1 MAAASLEGKV
11 ALVTGASR
19 GIGKAIALEI
29 ARHGA
34 AVAVNYVSSK
44 ALADAAVGEI
54 EALGGRAVALQAD
67 VSNADECQRLAEAT
81 ETALGPIDILVNNA
95 GIVRPRMVHRM
106 STEEWDDVLSANLD
120 SAFYLTGPVVRGM
133 RERRY
138 GRVINI
144 ASVMGQ
150 MAKIGSANYSAA
162 KAGLI
167 AFTRATALELAPYN
181 ITVNAV
187 CPGWIMTDLNAKLEP
202 EQREQLLR
210 GIPLGR
216 FGEVEDVA
224 RMVRFLL
231 TEGDWIT
238 GQQLNVNGGEYM

>member
-1 MAAASLEGKV
+1 VANRLDGKV

-19 GIGKAIALEI
+19 GIGRAIALEI

-34 AVAVNYVSSK
+34 SVAVNYHSS
-44 ALADAAVGEI
+44 AEAAHDVVAAI
-54 EALGGRAVALQAD
+54 QSLGSRAIALQAD
-67 VSNADECQRLAEAT
+67 ISDAGQCQRLIEETEAS
-81 ETALGPIDILVNNA
+81 LGPIDILVNNA
-95 GIVRPRMVHRM
+95 GIARPRMVHRM
-106 STEEWDDVLSANLD
+106 SVEEWDEVLSADLD
-120 SAFYLTGPVVRGM
+120 SAFYLSGPVMRGM

-150 MAKIGSANYSAA
+150 RPAIGSANYAAA

-167 AFTRATALELAPYN
+167 AFTRACALELAPFN
-181 ITVNAV
+181 VTVNAV
-187 CPGWIMTDLNAKLEP
+187 CPGWIMTDMNRQLEP
-202 EQREQLLR
+202 EQREELLK

-216 FGEVEDVA
+216 FGDPQDVA
-224 RMVRFLL
+224 NMVRFLL

-238 GQQLNVNGGEYM
+238 GQQLNVNGGEHM

>member
-1 MAAASLEGKV
+1 VAAVLKGKV

-19 GIGKAIALEI
+19 GLGRAIALEI

-34 AVAVNYVSSK
+34 AVAVNYLSSK
-44 ALADAAVGEI
+44 DLADSAVAEI
-54 EALGGRAVALQAD
+54 EAMGTRAVALKAD
-67 VSNADECQRLAEAT
+67 VSDASQCQHLIESTEA
-81 ETALGPIDILVNNA
+81 ALGPIDILINNA

-106 STEEWDDVLSANLD
+106 ATEEWDQVLSSNLD
-120 SAFYLTGPVVRGM
+120 SAFYLSAPVMRGM

-150 MAKIGSANYSAA
+150 QAKVGSANYSAA

-167 AFTRATALELAPYN
+167 GFTRATALEMAPFN
-181 ITVNAV
+181 VTVNAV
-187 CPGWIMTDLNAKLEP
+187 CPGWIMTDLNAALDHDMRDQILK
-202 EQREQLLR
+202 

-216 FGEVEDVA
+216 FGEPEDVA

-238 GQQLNVNGGEYM
+238 GQQLNVNGGEFM

>member
-1 MAAASLEGKV
+1 MARLDGKT

-19 GIGKAIALEI
+19 GLGRAIALEI

-34 AVAVNYVSSK
+34 SIAVNYVQSREAASEVATQIETMGPK
-44 ALADAAVGEI
+44 AI
-54 EALGGRAVALQAD
+54 ALQAD
-67 VSNADECQRLAEAT
+67 ISDAAQCQRLIDEAEA
-81 ETALGPIDILVNNA
+81 ALGPIDILVNNA

-106 STEEWDDVLSANLD
+106 SNQEWDEVLSANLD
-120 SAFYLTGPVVRGM
+120 SAFYLSAPVMRGM

-144 ASVMGQ
+144 SSVMGQ
-150 MAKIGSANYSAA
+150 QAKIGSANYSAA

-167 AFTRATALELAPYN
+167 AFTRATAMELAPFN
-181 ITVNAV
+181 VTVNAV
-187 CPGWIMTDLNAKLEP
+187 CPGWIMTDLNARLEP
-202 EQREQLLR
+202 EQRDEILK

-216 FGEVEDVA
+216 FGEPEDVA
-224 RMVRFLL
+224 NMVRFLL

>member
-1 MAAASLEGKV
+1 LAGVLEGRV

-19 GIGKAIALEI
+19 GLGRAIALEI
-29 ARHGA
+29 AGQGA
-34 AVAVNYVSSK
+34 AVAVNYLSSK
-44 ALADAAVGEI
+44 ALAAAVVAEI
-54 EALGGRAVALQAD
+54 EAIGARSVAIQAD
-67 VSNADECQRLAEAT
+67 VSDAAECQLLVEAT
-81 ETALGPIDILVNNA
+81 EAALGPIDILVNNA

-106 STEEWDDVLSANLD
+106 TTGEWDEVLSANLD
-120 SAFYLTGPVVRGM
+120 SAFYLSGPVMRGM

-150 MAKIGSANYSAA
+150 QAKLGSANYSAA

-167 AFTRATALELAPYN
+167 GFTRATALEMAPFN
-181 ITVNAV
+181 VTVNAV
-187 CPGWIMTDLNAKLEP
+187 CPGWIMTDLNAALEP
-202 EQREQLLR
+202 EMREQILR
-210 GIPLGR
+210 SIPLGR
-216 FGEVEDVA
+216 FGEPEDVA

-238 GQQLNVNGGEYM
+238 GQQLNVNGGEFM

>member
-1 MAAASLEGKV
+1 LSASLAGKV

-19 GIGKAIALEI
+19 GLGRAIAVEI
-29 ARHGA
+29 GRCGA
-34 AVAVNYVSSK
+34 AVGVNYLSSHD
-44 ALADAAVGEI
+44 LADSAVAEI
-54 EALGGRAVALQAD
+54 EAMGSRAVALRAD
-67 VSNADECQRLAEAT
+67 VSRPEQCHQLIEET
-81 ETALGPIDILVNNA
+81 ERALGPIDILVNNA

-106 STEEWDDVLSANLD
+106 TVEEWDAVLSANLD
-120 SAFYLTGPVVRGM
+120 SAFYLSGPVMRGM
-133 RERRY
+133 RERRF

-150 MAKIGSANYSAA
+150 QAKIGSVNYSAA

-167 AFTRATALELAPYN
+167 AFTRATALELAPFN
-181 ITVNAV
+181 VTVNAV
-187 CPGWIMTDLNAKLEP
+187 CPGWIMTDLNAALEP
-202 EQREQLLR
+202 EMREQILK

-216 FGEVEDVA
+216 FGEPEDVA

-238 GQQLNVNGGEYM
+238 GQQLNVNGGEFM